1 MESCFQC
8 ACPTLTSGTNVEVI
22 GSQVL
27 VESKATSDNPHVH
40 GPESTEGIETKDRDE
55 SGAFEVNITGQ
66 DLATDLY
73 IDTMDERYCMIANIV
88 NVANITDSTGKVAPG
103 MFITKVNDVSGSSSR
118 MWEQL
123 KGKTS
128 AKLTVRHPKL
138 IKVNVV
144 KTGNLCMS
152 ISTKNDFPIFII
164 KEVNPGPIATWNEQ
178 HPDKAVMPNDRM
190 IEVNGISGDHAKI
203 LEAIKKD
210 GNVSITFSR
219 CVLD

>member
-103 MFITKVNDVSGSSSR
+103 MFITKVDDVSGSSKAMLAR
-118 MWEQL
+118 LM
-123 KGKTS
+123 GKTS
-128 AKLTVRHPKL
+128 AKLTVRYPKH

-144 KTGNLCMS
+144 KTGSLNLAITAKS
-152 ISTKNDFPIFII
+152 DLPFFIVKHI
-164 KEVNPGPIATWNEQ
+164 NPGPIATWNER